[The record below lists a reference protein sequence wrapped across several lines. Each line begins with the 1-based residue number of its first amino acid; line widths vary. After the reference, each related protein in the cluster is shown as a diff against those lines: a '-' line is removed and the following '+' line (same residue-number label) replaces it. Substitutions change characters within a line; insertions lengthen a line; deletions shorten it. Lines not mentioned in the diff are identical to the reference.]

1 MRGRLIARLEAGR
14 YRLVVEDDARELLW
28 SLGPQLSDVLMSGD
42 PDLTTRLFPP
52 AYADDEEREAEFRR
66 LMGDDLLARRFD
78 DLDQLQAAIESE
90 SMTTGELESFL
101 RAVNSVRLVLSSV
114 IGIETEEDAHEPFEM
129 EDHDAAQ
136 RFLYEWLS
144 ALLADG
150 IWALELD

>member
-1 MRGRLIARLEAGR
+1 MRGRLIARLEPGR
-14 YRLVVEDDARELLW
+14 YRLVVEDDARDLLE
-28 SLGPQLSDVLMSGD
+28 SLGPQLSDILMSGD
-42 PDLTTRLFPP
+42 QELTTRLFPP
-52 AYADDEEREAEFRR
+52 AYADDDEREAEFRR

-78 DLDQLQAAIESE
+78 DLDQLQAAVESE

-114 IGIETEEDAHEPFEM
+114 IGIESEEDAHEPYDA
-129 EDHDAAQ
+129 EDDDAVP
-136 RFLYEWLS
+136 RIVYEWLS